1 MSDKKVLTKLYLI
14 SPPNINVNEFI
25 FSLDDVL
32 NTGLVSC
39 FQLRLKN
46 VKDEDIIESS
56 KALKPICNKYHVPF
70 ILNDRLDLVNKVEA
84 DGVHLGE
91 DDGSILEAR
100 KLLGPKAI
108 IGASC
113 YNSKHLAM
121 EAAEEGADYV
131 AFGAFFDTIT
141 KDPKTKADMNIIKDW
156 TLISNIP
163 CVAIGG
169 INSSNCKELVDAGA
183 DFIAVVGSIW
193 NKNDDPKSA
202 VNKFKSIIM

>member
-1 MSDKKVLTKLYLI
+1 MSDNKFLTKLYLI
-14 SPPNINVNEFI
+14 SPPNININEFI

-91 DDGSILEAR
+91 DDDSILEAR

-156 TLISNIP
+156 TLISSIP

-169 INSSNCKELVDAGA
+169 INSSNCKELVDAGV

-202 VNKFKSIIM
+202 INKFKSIIM